1 MVDNIKL
8 TDIKSWLKYDQK
20 LHGDHLVF
28 NADLDIRP
36 EFCNMPFR
44 VNSTIIGI
52 CLDGEAML
60 TSNLKEFHIT
70 KGKLFMFDPTKII
83 EIREVRNFKVQ
94 ALLTS
99 SLEKQNIHIDIKN
112 LMLVFLSFSNSS
124 LVELSDYER
133 QTLISL
139 LTQIESETRCSE
151 PTQFIENIIGTLI
164 STLIYKIGDVF
175 SRRLLVMEPQH
186 VDVVSNSRA
195 ENYFKDFVM
204 LLRDNY
210 QRERSANFYACKLC
224 VTPRH
229 LSVVIKSF
237 SRLSVRE
244 WIDNYVILEAKT
256 LLRYTNMS
264 VQEIAYHL
272 NFPNQ
277 SFFGTYFKRITGL
290 SPLQYRVG

>member
-1 MVDNIKL
+1 
-8 TDIKSWLKYDQK
+8 
-20 LHGDHLVF
+20 
-28 NADLDIRP
+28 
-36 EFCNMPFR
+36 
-44 VNSTIIGI
+44 
-52 CLDGEAML
+52 
-60 TSNLKEFHIT
+60 
-70 KGKLFMFDPTKII
+70 
-83 EIREVRNFKVQ
+83 
-94 ALLTS
+94 
-99 SLEKQNIHIDIKN
+99 
-112 LMLVFLSFSNSS
+112 MLVFLSFSNSS

-133 QTLISL
+133 VTLIAL
-139 LTQIESETRCSE
+139 LTQIEIETKCSE

-175 SRRLLVMEPQH
+175 SRRLVALEPQH
-186 VDVVSNSRA
+186 ADVVSNSRA
-195 ENYFKDFVM
+195 ENYFKGFVM

-229 LSVVIKSF
+229 LSIVIKSF

-264 VQEIAYHL
+264 VQEITYHL

-277 SFFGTYFKRITGL
+277 SFFGTYFKRNTGL
-290 SPLQYRVG
+290 SPLQYRMG